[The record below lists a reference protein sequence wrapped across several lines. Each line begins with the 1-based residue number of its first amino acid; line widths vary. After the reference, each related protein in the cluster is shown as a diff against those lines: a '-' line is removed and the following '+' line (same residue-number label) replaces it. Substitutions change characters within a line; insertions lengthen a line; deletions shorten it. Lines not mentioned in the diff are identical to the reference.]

1 MTYTKFKLN
10 FSEKTNKKGNNLQ
23 KLMKSERRKLEKIT
37 LHENSLYL
45 RMSTKKPRSF
55 VRANVPR

>member
-1 MTYTKFKLN
+1 MTYTKFKRN

-37 LHENSLYL
+37 LHENLLYL
-45 RMSTKKPRSF
+45 RMNTK
-55 VRANVPR
+55 